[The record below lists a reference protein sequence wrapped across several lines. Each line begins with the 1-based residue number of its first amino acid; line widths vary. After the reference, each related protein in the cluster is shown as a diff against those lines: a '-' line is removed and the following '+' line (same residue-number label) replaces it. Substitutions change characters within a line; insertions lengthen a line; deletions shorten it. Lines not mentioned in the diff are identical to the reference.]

1 MTRGE
6 PPKPLHDQVP
16 AHAPEHLS
24 QTSAKCRAPGGQPCS
39 RVRHRCP
46 LDSAGHLDAEG
57 WHKAR
62 DRCRVRRIWN
72 GEPVRHGRLVHRAGG
87 ANGATWIVDYDDR
100 TTADDEAGYRLDAH
114 RFVEGEY
121 VSIRDDAGE
130 LHTFVVNHVGKT

>member
-1 MTRGE
+1 MLQNISLRLARSAEHPEGS
-6 PPKPLHDQVP
+6 P
-16 AHAPEHLS
+16 AHGYDIVA
-24 QTSAKCRAPGGQPCS
+24 
-39 RVRHRCP
+39 P
-46 LDSAGHLDAEG
+46 LDPAGHLDAEG

-87 ANGATWIVDYDDR
+87 ADGATCIFDYDDR
-100 TTADDEAGYRLDAH
+100 TITDDESGYRLDAH

-130 LHTFVVNHVGKT
+130 LHTFVVKHVGKA

>member
-1 MTRGE
+1 MLTGTTSLPPLILRAISTLRAGTR
-6 PPKPLHDQVP
+6 
-16 AHAPEHLS
+16 
-24 QTSAKCRAPGGQPCS
+24 RATGAACGGYGTASPCATE
-39 RVRHRCP
+39 
-46 LDSAGHLDAEG
+46 DF
-57 WHKAR
+57 
-62 DRCRVRRIWN
+62 
-72 GEPVRHGRLVHRAGG
+72 VHRAGG